1 MRLTHQIFLA
11 TVTSLLLAG
20 SVQAAPDSEELVGT
34 WYSER
39 QQDGE
44 TMKWLTRRMDNQ
56 QYAALFL
63 VCNGE
68 DLSWVQ
74 KETGEWQFNNGELVE
89 TMMSMEDMN
98 GKKQAPQGEGVDTT
112 YVDLSIKG
120 EALHYQKKD
129 SDTAFDFDRVADG
142 FQISCQ

>member
-1 MRLTHQIFLA
+1 MRLTHQVFLA
-11 TVTSLLLAG
+11 TVTSLVLAA

-74 KETGEWQFNNGELVE
+74 KEIGEWQFKNGELVE

-112 YVDLSIKG
+112 YVDLSIEG
-120 EALHYQKKD
+120 DALHYLKKN
-129 SDTAFDFDRVADG
+129 SDTEFNFDRVADG
-142 FQISCQ
+142 YQIKCK